1 MPGAPSSVLARAL
14 NQLLWLRRADTPL
27 SCRGEGS
34 PDVRRCLGQLPDSG
48 LGPPRDMFVEVE
60 LESAAPPTDHF
71 RSVPTPD
78 TTRVPQTV
86 VQPFGPVMLP
96 SDKLDWR
103 NGRNS
108 RKFQAPPKEGTQ

>member
-1 MPGAPSSVLARAL
+1 MSVAASD
-14 NQLLWLRRADTPL
+14 NCPTAD
-27 SCRGEGS
+27 S
-34 PDVRRCLGQLPDSG
+34 
-48 LGPPRDMFVEVE
+48 GPPRDMFVEVE

-78 TTRVPQTV
+78 TTRVPTV

-96 SDKLDWR
+96 SGKLDWR

-108 RKFQAPPKEGTQ
+108 RKLRRPRRGLSESGA

>member
-48 LGPPRDMFVEVE
+48 LGA
-60 LESAAPPTDHF
+60 S
-71 RSVPTPD
+71 
-78 TTRVPQTV
+78 TRHV
-86 VQPFGPVMLP
+86 
-96 SDKLDWR
+96 R
-103 NGRNS
+103 
-108 RKFQAPPKEGTQ
+108 